1 VRSARRN
8 AEHPVLSGPFHWQ
21 VGEASNS
28 DAMGEPAFNGGFD
41 EIRSE
46 ESLQLFR

>member
-8 AEHPVLSGPFHWQ
+8 AENLVLSGPFHWQ

-28 DAMGEPAFNGGFD
+28 DAMGEPAFNGGD